1 MSPYPLHLSLLH
13 VVDPATLAH
22 LETLMHMVPLL
33 LLLYHLYPAA
43 PQEALPA
50 KKTRFLRDANRFL
63 ASSAAQ

>member
-1 MSPYPLHLSLLH
+1 
-13 VVDPATLAH
+13 
-22 LETLMHMVPLL
+22 MVPLL

-43 PQEALPA
+43 LPEALPA